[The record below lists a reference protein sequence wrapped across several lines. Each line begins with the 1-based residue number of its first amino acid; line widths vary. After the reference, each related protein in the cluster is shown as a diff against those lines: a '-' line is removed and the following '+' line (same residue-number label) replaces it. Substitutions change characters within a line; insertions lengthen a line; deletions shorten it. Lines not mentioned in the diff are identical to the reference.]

1 MSGLPKCNCFRS
13 ARQLYC
19 DGSCIPE
26 LKDTTTNNMD
36 QKDNRFYKA
45 PYKFAERAKVN
56 DSVNNTNIYADGEE
70 IIRSLLD
77 LMQQPYQSE
86 GLKDTP
92 KRVLKFYDQFLHPDQ
107 FNFTTF
113 KNEGVDEMVICG
125 DIPFYSLCEHHMVPF
140 FGWGHIAYIPNDKIV
155 GLSKLPRTLDKFARQ
170 LQNQERITKQVA
182 EYIMQELNPKG
193 VGVILKARH
202 LCVEMR
208 GVEKPGTMTTT
219 SCMLGVFK
227 TDLNCRQEFL
237 QLVK

>member
-1 MSGLPKCNCFRS
+1 MIQSSGPRS
-13 ARQLYC
+13 VKIAGIDPLGTPTAFDCSTLSLVKGLLY
-19 DGSCIPE
+19 
-26 LKDTTTNNMD
+26 
-36 QKDNRFYKA
+36 
-45 PYKFAERAKVN
+45 
-56 DSVNNTNIYADGEE
+56 SVGEDVD
-70 IIRSLLD
+70 R
-77 LMQQPYQSE
+77 E

-92 KRVLKFYDQFLHPDQ
+92 RRYVKFINEFLNPPS

-227 TDLNCRQEFL
+227 SDLNCRQEFL